1 MTIPFLTGVWRWRT
15 VPPAL
20 DDARQIALVLPQVA
34 AWGWG
39 VPWVVPLSDALPMS
53 RSLGV
58 VELSS
63 GRWTLQTDGAT
74 WTWPCV
80 PLFGRPLDQVVGE
93 RCSRGSQLRSW

>member
-39 VPWVVPLSDALPMS
+39 APRGVSWVDALPMS
-53 RSLGV
+53 R
-58 VELSS
+58 
-63 GRWTLQTDGAT
+63 
-74 WTWPCV
+74 
-80 PLFGRPLDQVVGE
+80 
-93 RCSRGSQLRSW
+93 